1 MGKKSFTLLMSITSI
16 KNSCK
21 KFVIGS
27 LMIIENF
34 SDSMREHVNEKKKKE
49 RENLGIKS

>member
-1 MGKKSFTLLMSITSI
+1 MSITSI

-21 KFVIGS
+21 KFVLGS

-34 SDSMREHVNEKKKKE
+34 SDSMREHVNEKKKKRK
-49 RENLGIKS
+49 REFGN

>member
-1 MGKKSFTLLMSITSI
+1 MSITSI

-34 SDSMREHVNEKKKKE
+34 SDSMREHVNEKEKKRK
-49 RENLGIKS
+49 REFGN